1 MYDDNSNTM
10 YLFGGWNR
18 RRFDSD
24 IYACSL
30 DDFVWSKVE
39 LMSDVK
45 PHPRY
50 NAEVFLHKNK

>member
-1 MYDDNSNTM
+1 M

-45 PHPRY
+45 PYPRY
-50 NAEVFLHKNK
+50 NAEVFLHNNK